1 MCEVCHLGH
10 SPPGNALVICDACS
24 KGWHQLC
31 SVPIITNEIVAS
43 DLPFYCSEC
52 DKKLSE
58 MKKEEDVNVGDE
70 WTTGVGEDKGEEGVV
85 VGLPVPPSNGEG
97 MDEGEE
103 GGEKKE
109 HQEEEKSEEE
119 KEKSRQEEKMKP
131 YSEGLKKEWL
141 LGLPVNT
148 LVGYILSIEKSK
160 SYIITLS
167 LSLCIETHL
176 DTQTLETE
184 YAPSSSPETGL
195 PIWPKDLATLLQD
208 AKNARIAEALE
219 RERKLEEEAEARA
232 AAETPGGGGGGTETN
247 SEAGT
252 PMSFDGVGEGAGAGG
267 ARTAASKRMQSEREA
282 REAAQ
287 AAVQLTK
294 DQQQTLNQQQQQQQQ
309 PRPMQTQQQQ
319 QPLAPYQRP
328 SIPMASALGGG
339 GGVGDIQVGMSSN
352 GLPPQQQ
359 QQQQQHHL
367 SHPHSAQSQSARYAA
382 FPAYQ
387 PPPQAYS
394 PQAQGFTSNPNPNMY
409 ANAGYQSPVTQMGQT
424 GGYSVNNLYAMG
436 GGGGAQQ
443 GYSGGGANGGY
454 NPNGLGRSQ
463 GQ

>member
-31 SVPIITNEIVAS
+31 ALPIITNEIVSS

-52 DKKLSE
+52 DKKMSE
-58 MKKEEDVNVGDE
+58 MKKEEDVNVGE
-70 WTTGVGEDKGEEGVV
+70 GWTTGVGEDKGEEGKE
-85 VGLPVPPSNGEG
+85 GLPVPPSSEEIEG
-97 MDEGEE
+97 VEE
-103 GGEKKE
+103 EGEKKE
-109 HQEEEKSEEE
+109 EQEKTEEE
-119 KEKSRQEEKMKP
+119 KEKLREEEKMKP

-160 SYIITLS
+160 HNPPPS
-167 LSLCIETHL
+167 LSVLPEL
-176 DTQTLETE
+176 TQRFARTE
-184 YAPSSSPETGL
+184 FASSTDSPENGL
-195 PIWPKDLATLLQD
+195 PIWPKDLATLLLD

-232 AAETPGGGGGGTETN
+232 AAETPGGGGTETN

-252 PMSFDGVGEGAGAGG
+252 PMSFDGAGEGSGG

-294 DQQQTLNQQQQQQQQ
+294 DQQQQQSQAQHQSRPIQQQQQA
-309 PRPMQTQQQQ
+309 
-319 QPLAPYQRP
+319 PLAPYQRP

-339 GGVGDIQVGMSSN
+339 GGGGAGDIQVGSN
-352 GLPPQQQ
+352 GLPPQQSQ

-367 SHPHSAQSQSARYAA
+367 SHPQSQSSRYAA
-382 FPAYQ
+382 FNPSSYQ
-387 PPPQAYS
+387 PQQSPYA

-409 ANAGYQSPVTQMGQT
+409 ANSGAYQQGAGA
-424 GGYSVNNLYAMG
+424 YSVNNLYAQMG
-436 GGGGAQQ
+436 AGQGYPGVGGGGA
-443 GYSGGGANGGY
+443 GGANGGY

-463 GQ
+463 GGQGQ